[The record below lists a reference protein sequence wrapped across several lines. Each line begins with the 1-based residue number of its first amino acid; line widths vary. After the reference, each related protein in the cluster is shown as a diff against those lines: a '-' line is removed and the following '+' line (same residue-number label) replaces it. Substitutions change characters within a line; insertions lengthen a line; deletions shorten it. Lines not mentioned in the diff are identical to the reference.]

1 MKKQVV
7 VIHGG
12 DTFDTYKEYLAFLK
26 SYKLTLE
33 KLQPNRWKDT
43 LHKKL
48 GRNFEV
54 LSPKMP
60 NSMNAKYREWKVFFR
75 KVLPFVKN
83 YSVLV
88 GSSLGGI
95 FLAKYLSENKFPK
108 KILATFLIAA
118 PYYDKDSNYSPG
130 DFNLPKILKKFQKQ
144 GGKIYLYHSKDDP
157 VVPFV
162 DLNKYAVALP
172 KAKTVVFK
180 NRGHFSQSRF
190 PELIRGIKKLYSK

>member
-1 MKKQVV
+1 MKKQVL

-12 DTFDTYKEYLAFLK
+12 DTFDTYKEYFTFLK

-60 NSMNAKYREWKVFFR
+60 NSMNAKYNEWKVFFR
-75 KVLPFVKN
+75 KVSPFVKN
-83 YSVLV
+83 YTVLV
-88 GSSLGGI
+88 GGSLGGI

-108 KILATFLIAA
+108 KVLATFLIAA
-118 PYYDKDSNYSPG
+118 PYDDKDSDYSLA
-130 DFNLPKILKKFQKQ
+130 DFKLPKSLKRFEKQ

-157 VVPFV
+157 MVQFV
-162 DLNKYAVALP
+162 DLSKYASALP
-172 KAKTVVFK
+172 KAKIVVFK
-180 NRGHFSQSRF
+180 NKGHFNQSKF
-190 PELIRGIKKLYSK
+190 PEIIRDIKKLY